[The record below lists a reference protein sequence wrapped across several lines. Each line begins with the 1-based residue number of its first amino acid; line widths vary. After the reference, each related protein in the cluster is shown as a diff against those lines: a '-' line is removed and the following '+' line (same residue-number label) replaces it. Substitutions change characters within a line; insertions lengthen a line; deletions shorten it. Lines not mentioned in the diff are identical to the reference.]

1 MRFWQ
6 VLMSNMS
13 KLRLFG
19 RTRDL
24 EGQIDEFLDKLSESA
39 VMFRLAIRTYLKEG
53 ANGEFKSKL
62 KAVNKLES
70 DADDLRRNIEKELY
84 THTLIPDARG
94 DVLGL
99 IETLDHL
106 LNLFEGTL
114 WAIAIEKPDIRG
126 DYEDGFRKL
135 TNMVVQAA
143 DALVLA
149 ARSFFRSPHTV
160 GDYNHKVMVYEKE
173 ADKISTKLKQDIF
186 DSKLDLAEKA
196 HLRNFVEQIDN
207 VADWAED
214 VADRLAIYAIKR
226 TV

>member
-1 MRFWQ
+1 
-6 VLMSNMS
+6 MSNMS
-13 KLRLFG
+13 KFRLFR

-24 EGQIDEFLDKLSESA
+24 EGQIDEFLDNLSESA
-39 VMFRLAIRTYLKEG
+39 VMFRLGVRTYLKDG
-53 ANGEFKSKL
+53 ANGEFKQKL

-70 DADDLRRNIEKELY
+70 DADELRRTIEKELY

-106 LNLFEGTL
+106 LNLLEGAL
-114 WAIAIEKPDIRG
+114 WAIAIEKP
-126 DYEDGFRKL
+126 EVPEEFKPGFRKL

-149 ARSFFRSPHTV
+149 ARSFFRSPHIV
-160 GDYNHKVMVYEKE
+160 GDYNHKVLVYEKE
-173 ADKISTKLKQDIF
+173 ADKISTRLKQDIF
-186 DSKLDLAEKA
+186 DSDLNLSRKI

>member
-1 MRFWQ
+1 
-6 VLMSNMS
+6 MSNMS
-13 KLRLFG
+13 KFRLFG
-19 RTRDL
+19 RTKDL
-24 EGQIDEFLDKLSESA
+24 EGQIDEFLDNISEAA
-39 VMFRLAIRTYLKEG
+39 VMFRLGVRTYLKEG
-53 ANGEFKSKL
+53 PNGEFKQKL
-62 KAVNKLES
+62 KAVNQLES
-70 DADDLRRNIEKELY
+70 ESDGLRRSIEKELY

-99 IETLDHL
+99 IETLDHV
-106 LNLFEGTL
+106 LNLFEGAL
-114 WAIAIEKPDIRG
+114 WAIAIEKPQIPD
-126 DYEDGFRKL
+126 EFEPGFRKL

-149 ARSFFRSPHTV
+149 ARSFFRSPHMV
-160 GDYNHKVMVYEKE
+160 GDYNHKVLVYEKE
-173 ADKISTKLKQDIF
+173 ADKISTQLKQGIF
-186 DSKLDLAEKA
+186 DSDLNLSRKV

>member
-1 MRFWQ
+1 
-6 VLMSNMS
+6 MSRI
-13 KLRLFG
+13 KKFRLFG

-24 EGQIDEFLDKLSESA
+24 ESQIDDFLDKLSEST
-39 VMFRLAIRTYLKEG
+39 VMFRLGVRTYLKDG
-53 ANGEFKSKL
+53 SNGEFEAKL
-62 KAVNKLES
+62 KAVNALES
-70 DADDLRRNIEKELY
+70 EADTLRRNIEKELY

-99 IETLDHL
+99 IETLDHVM
-106 LNLFEGTL
+106 NLFESVL
-114 WAIAIEKPDIRG
+114 WAISIEKPDIP
-126 DYEDGFRKL
+126 EEHTDGFRKL

-149 ARSFFRSPHTV
+149 ARSFFHSPHTV
-160 GDYNHKVMVYEKE
+160 GNYNHKVIIYEKE
-173 ADKISTKLKQDIF
+173 ADKISTQLKRDIF
-186 DSKLDLAEKA
+186 DSDLDLARKA
-196 HLRNFVEQIDN
+196 QLRNFVEQIDN

>member
-1 MRFWQ
+1 
-6 VLMSNMS
+6 MSRMN

-19 RTRDL
+19 RTKDL
-24 EGQIDEFLDKLSESA
+24 ESQIDKFLDKLSEST
-39 VMFRLAIRTYLKEG
+39 VMFRLGVRTYLKEG
-53 ANGEFKSKL
+53 ANGEFEQKL
-62 KAVNKLES
+62 KAVNTLES
-70 DADDLRRNIEKELY
+70 EADALRRIIEKELY

-99 IETLDHL
+99 IENLDHVMTL
-106 LNLFEGTL
+106 YEGVL
-114 WAIAIEKPDIRG
+114 WAISIEKPDIP
-126 DYEDGFRKL
+126 EDLTSGFRKL

-143 DALVLA
+143 EALVLA
-149 ARSFFRSPHTV
+149 ARSFFRSPHAV

-173 ADKISTKLKQDIF
+173 ADKISTQLKRDIF
-186 DSKLDLAEKA
+186 DSDVELAHKM
-196 HLRNFVEQIDN
+196 HLKNFVEQIDN

>member
-1 MRFWQ
+1 
-6 VLMSNMS
+6 MSSLN
-13 KLRLFG
+13 KFRLFG

-24 EGQIDEFLDKLSESA
+24 EGQIDEFLDKLSESS
-39 VMFRLAIRTYLKEG
+39 VMFRLGVRTYLKEG
-53 ANGEFKSKL
+53 ANGEFDVKL

-70 DADDLRRNIEKELY
+70 EADTLRRNIEKELY

-99 IETLDHL
+99 IETLDHVM
-106 LNLFEGTL
+106 NLFEGVM
-114 WAIAIEKPDIRG
+114 WSISIEKPDIPG
-126 DYEDGFRKL
+126 EFNSGFRKL

-149 ARSFFRSPHTV
+149 ARAFFRTPHAV
-160 GDYNHKVMVYEKE
+160 ADYNHKVIIFEKE
-173 ADKISTKLKQDIF
+173 ADKISTQLKHDIF
-186 DSKLDLAEKA
+186 DSDLDLARKI

>member
-1 MRFWQ
+1 
-6 VLMSNMS
+6 MSNMS
-13 KLRLFG
+13 KFRLFR

-24 EGQIDEFLDKLSESA
+24 EGQIDEFLDNLSESA
-39 VMFRLAIRTYLKEG
+39 VMFRLGVRTYLKDG
-53 ANGEFKSKL
+53 ANGEFKQKL

-70 DADDLRRNIEKELY
+70 DADELRRTIEKELY

-106 LNLFEGTL
+106 LNLLEGAL
-114 WAIAIEKPDIRG
+114 WAIAIEKPEIP
-126 DYEDGFRKL
+126 EEFKPGFRKL

-149 ARSFFRSPHTV
+149 ARSFFRSPHIV
-160 GDYNHKVMVYEKE
+160 GDYNHKVLVYEKE
-173 ADKISTKLKQDIF
+173 ADKISTRLKQDIF
-186 DSKLDLAEKA
+186 DSDLNLSRKI

>member
-1 MRFWQ
+1 
-6 VLMSNMS
+6 MSRLS
-13 KLRLFG
+13 KFRLFG

-24 EGQIDEFLDKLSESA
+24 EGQIDGFLDKLSEST
-39 VMFRLAIRTYLKEG
+39 VMFRLGVRTYLKEG
-53 ANGEFKSKL
+53 ANDEFETKL

-70 DADDLRRNIEKELY
+70 ESDNLRRNIEKELY

-99 IETLDHL
+99 IETLDHVMSL
-106 LNLFEGTL
+106 YEGVL
-114 WAIAIEKPDIRG
+114 WSLSIEKPDIPG
-126 DYEDGFRKL
+126 ELTPGYKKL
-135 TNMVVQAA
+135 TNMVVQAS
-143 DALVLA
+143 DALVHA
-149 ARSFFRSPHTV
+149 ARSFFRTPHAV
-160 GDYNHKVMVYEKE
+160 SDYNHKVMIFEKE
-173 ADKISTKLKQDIF
+173 ADKISTQLKQDIF
-186 DSKLDLAEKA
+186 DSDLELARKA

>member
-1 MRFWQ
+1 
-6 VLMSNMS
+6 MSRIK

-19 RTRDL
+19 RTKDL
-24 EGQIDEFLDKLSESA
+24 ENQIDDFLDKLSEST
-39 VMFRLAIRTYLKEG
+39 VMFRLGIRTYLKEG
-53 ANGEFKSKL
+53 ANGEFNQKL
-62 KAVNKLES
+62 KAVNALES
-70 DADDLRRNIEKELY
+70 EADGLRRIIEKELY

-99 IETLDHL
+99 IENLDHVMTL
-106 LNLFEGTL
+106 YEGAL
-114 WAIAIEKPDIRG
+114 WAISIEKPDIPEEHKAG
-126 DYEDGFRKL
+126 YRKL

-143 DALVLA
+143 EALVLA
-149 ARSFFRSPHTV
+149 ARSFFRSPHAV
-160 GDYNHKVMVYEKE
+160 GDYNHKVMIFEKE
-173 ADKISTKLKQDIF
+173 ADKISTQLKRDIF
-186 DSKLDLAEKA
+186 DSDLELSRKA

>member
-1 MRFWQ
+1 
-6 VLMSNMS
+6 MSRI
-13 KLRLFG
+13 KKFRLFG

-24 EGQIDEFLDKLSESA
+24 ESQIDDFLDKLSEST
-39 VMFRLAIRTYLKEG
+39 VMFRLGVRTYLKDG
-53 ANGEFKSKL
+53 SNGEFEAKL
-62 KAVNKLES
+62 KAVNALES
-70 DADDLRRNIEKELY
+70 EADTLRRNIEKELY

-99 IETLDHL
+99 IETLDHVM
-106 LNLFEGTL
+106 NLFESVL
-114 WAIAIEKPDIRG
+114 WAISIEKPDIP
-126 DYEDGFRKL
+126 EEHTDGFRKL

-149 ARSFFRSPHTV
+149 ARSFFHSPHTV
-160 GDYNHKVMVYEKE
+160 GNYNHKVIIYEKE
-173 ADKISTKLKQDIF
+173 ADKISTQLKRDIF
-186 DSKLDLAEKA
+186 DSELDLARKA
-196 HLRNFVEQIDN
+196 QLRNFVEQIDN

>member
-1 MRFWQ
+1 
-6 VLMSNMS
+6 MSRMK

-24 EGQIDEFLDKLSESA
+24 ENQIDDFLDKLSEST
-39 VMFRLAIRTYLKEG
+39 VMFRLGVRTYLKEG
-53 ANGEFKSKL
+53 ANGEFEQKL
-62 KAVNKLES
+62 MAVNALES
-70 DADDLRRNIEKELY
+70 EADNLRRNIEKELY

-99 IETLDHL
+99 IETLDHVM
-106 LNLFEGTL
+106 NLFEGVL
-114 WAIAIEKPDIRG
+114 WSISIEKPDIPDEFKSG
-126 DYEDGFRKL
+126 YRKL
-135 TNMVVQAA
+135 TNMVALA
-143 DALVLA
+143 SEALVLA
-149 ARSFFRSPHTV
+149 ARAFFHSPHAV
-160 GDYNHKVMVYEKE
+160 GDYNHKVIIYEKE
-173 ADKISTKLKQDIF
+173 ADKVSTQLKRDIF
-186 DSKLDLAEKA
+186 DSDLELARKI